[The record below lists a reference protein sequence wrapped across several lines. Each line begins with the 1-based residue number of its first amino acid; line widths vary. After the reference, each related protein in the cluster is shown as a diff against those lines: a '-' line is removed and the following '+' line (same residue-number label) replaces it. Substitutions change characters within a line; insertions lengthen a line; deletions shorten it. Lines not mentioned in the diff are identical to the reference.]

1 MAKLLHFFFVL
12 VIWASIVSPLSSQG
26 QPGADPTK
34 PNPPNQKPPETPVR
48 QGINHVIKVGD
59 DNAAKTF
66 TPPTIRAKVG
76 DLVTFE
82 FHVHNFISI
91 FFEGFRMMSS
101 AYRNQATIGS
111 SADKRLNLQQP
122 KAHNV
127 SQSTFDNPCV
137 VPQGPEGT
145 GFVSDLQVVS
155 KTTDLSHRPRWTLQ
169 ILSDTPIW
177 FHCAPHC
184 GVGMVGAINPPTSGE
199 QTFEKFVE
207 KAKVTG
213 SAAKKLQVGAKPGE
227 PGGKPSEPGAI
238 PAEKTA
244 ARISDKKVDPAG
256 GKGAEEG
263 ASATL
268 QRGQPKTANDVA
280 AMSQNTASLDA
291 NSTLA
296 AKGKDPFSDAY
307 SMKLMRQ
314 RKVALASV
322 SFSLLVPGLLNTI
335 Y

>member
-82 FHVHNFISI
+82 FH
-91 FFEGFRMMSS
+91 
-101 AYRNQATIGS
+101 
-111 SADKRLNLQQP
+111 P

-207 KAKVTG
+207 KAKVAG
-213 SAAKKLQVGAKPGE
+213 SAAKNFKLVRNQ
-227 PGGKPSEPGAI
+227 
-238 PAEKTA
+238 TA

>member
-82 FHVHNFISI
+82 FH
-91 FFEGFRMMSS
+91 
-101 AYRNQATIGS
+101 
-111 SADKRLNLQQP
+111 P

-207 KAKVTG
+207 KAKVAG